1 MNRARRGRHAS
12 PPARFLA
19 CGFVCRLLGLRRLV
33 VAAANRFANRRF
45 VFSFAAV
52 SALVAKSVHIY
63 AHASA
68 LPTVHLVH
76 WGYTFFAQDMALLVF
91 VRLLLDG
98 ALLAAAAWL
107 RCLATFLAV
116 VVVTYAATLSTI
128 NVSFFVAAGSEI
140 HWRNVGFA
148 GDAASRALLLT
159 GAVSLLLVLLAFIAA
174 AWAFQDVAYGLAGCA
189 ADILKLPFT
198 YHKVVVP
205 WQTAGYS
212 RLSQKDVEGGKFG
225 DEAAYGLN
233 RECAWNSIKT
243 WPWLLIWRVITYA
256 LIGGAFLAQAIL
268 LVLRPH
274 ESALTFMSW
283 TPALLPFVDFT
294 NSSPNLAR
302 IVPVYGSG
310 IGREWDNRTALAEP
324 VSLSWLPR
332 DGIVLGFEDWAKG
345 GQKHY
350 NAASDPLKLSNLD
363 EELLE
368 ELRGKLGGV
377 PIRHVMVI
385 MLEST
390 RKDVF
395 PIKKDGFIWRRL
407 EESFGNKTLPERAQR
422 RLATLSPTARSLTG
436 DYDDGF
442 ARGER
447 DKKPRGGINFN
458 NAYSTSTYTIK
469 SVAGTLCGVAPL
481 VADFNLEYRHHIYQP
496 CLPQILDA
504 FNGLDRRRKDDFT
517 TFKWRSTYLTSVI
530 LYYDKLELLMTSMGF
545 PEENLIGKE
554 YLKGSSAKFGPV
566 NLPDINYFGMAE
578 VCLEDYIRDAFA
590 SAKEHDERVFLT
602 HLTSTSHH
610 PFAMPADEEYVP
622 LGQGLDDLSHYVN
635 AIGYDDRWLGTI
647 MDVLEEEGVA
657 NETLVVF
664 AGDHGLSL
672 PENGKLPTYYNPNSI
687 SNHIPLIMS
696 HPRLPPITV
705 DTAVSSLQVLPTI
718 LDLLRETGSLTDAA
732 SKAAGD
738 LMGNYEGQSM
748 VRPMRSDHKTG
759 PEGTLGDW
767 QFTVVNPG
775 SAMLS
780 VRDARSAYSDW
791 RLVVPVVDNVEW
803 RFTNLDE
810 DPAEKHPTV
819 SFEFEAFVR
828 NVEKRHG
835 ERAARWAEEG
845 AFVSRWWVEEN
856 SKRWR
861 YGPYGD

>member
-1 MNRARRGRHAS
+1 MDHDNSSRQAS
-12 PPARFLA
+12 PPARCLA
-19 CGFVCRLLGLRRLV
+19 RGFACRLFGLRRLF
-33 VAAANRFANRRF
+33 VAVAGRFAGRRF

-52 SALVAKSVHIY
+52 SVLAAKSVHIY
-63 AHASA
+63 AHHSA
-68 LPTVHLVH
+68 LPTVHLVG
-76 WGYTFFAQDMALLVF
+76 WGYSFFAQDMALLVF
-91 VRLLLDG
+91 IRLLLDG

-107 RCLATFLAV
+107 RFLATVLAAV
-116 VVVTYAATLSTI
+116 VVAYVATLSTI

-159 GAVSLLLVLLAFIAA
+159 GVVSLLLVMLAFAIV
-174 AWAFQDVAYGLAGCA
+174 AWVFQDVAYGLAGFA
-189 ADILKLPFT
+189 TDIFKLPFT
-198 YHKVVVP
+198 YHKLLAP
-205 WQTAGYS
+205 WQTAMYS
-212 RLSQKDVEGGKFG
+212 QLPQQDIEGGKIDDKTRDG
-225 DEAAYGLN
+225 SRDCVKSN
-233 RECAWNSIKT
+233 MRT
-243 WPWLLIWRVITYA
+243 WPWPLIWRIVLYA
-256 LIGGAFLAQAIL
+256 LVGGAFLAQVIL
-268 LVLRPH
+268 LILRPH

-283 TPALLPFVDFT
+283 TPALLPFVDFK
-294 NSSPNLAR
+294 NSSPNLDK

-310 IGREWDNRTALAEP
+310 IGHEWDNRTALAEP
-324 VSLSWLPR
+324 VPLSWLPQQAP
-332 DGIVLGFEDWAKG
+332 VPGFEDWTTGKR
-345 GQKHY
+345 HY
-350 NAASDPLKLSNLD
+350 NAASDPLKVSNLD

-368 ELRGKLGGV
+368 ELRGKLGDV

-395 PIKKDGFIWRRL
+395 PIKKDGFIWKRL
-407 EESFGNKTLPERAQR
+407 EDSFENKTLPERAQR
-422 RLATLSPTARSLTG
+422 RLASLSPTANSLTG

-442 ARGER
+442 AREEK

-469 SVAGTLCGVAPL
+469 SIAGTLCGITPL

-504 FNGLDRRRKDDFT
+504 FNALDGPRKGDFT
-517 TFKWRSTYLTSVI
+517 TFKWRPSYLTSVI
-530 LYYDKLELLMTSMGF
+530 LYYDKLESLMTSMGY

-554 YLKGSSAKFGPV
+554 YLKSPSAKFGPV
-566 NLPDINYFGMAE
+566 KLPDINYFGMAE
-578 VCLEDYIRDAFA
+578 ICLEDYIRDAFA
-590 SAKEHDERVFLT
+590 SAKKNDERVFLT

-622 LGQGLDDLSHYVN
+622 LGRGLDDLSHYVN
-635 AIGYDDRWLGTI
+635 AIGYDDRWLGKI
-647 MDVLEEEGVA
+647 LSALEKEGVA
-657 NETLVVF
+657 DETLVVF

-687 SNHIPLIMS
+687 SNHIPLVMS
-696 HPRLPPITV
+696 HPKLPPVTV
-705 DTAVSSLQVLPTI
+705 DAAVSSLQVLPTI
-718 LDLLRETGSLTDAA
+718 LDLLRETGSLSDAA

-738 LMGNYEGQSM
+738 LMANYEGQSM
-748 VRPMRSDHKTG
+748 VRPMRSGNKTG

-775 SAMLS
+775 SAMVS
-780 VRDARSAYSDW
+780 VRDARSTYGDW

-803 RFTNLDE
+803 RFTSLDE

-819 SFEFEAFVR
+819 GFEFKAFLR
-828 NVEKRHG
+828 NVEERHG
-835 ERAARWAEEG
+835 KRAARWAEEG